1 MAIVKWD
8 PFGEMEDMFDR
19 YTKAVGWPRRG
30 SQELMA
36 TGDWAP
42 RVDISETDHEF
53 IIKAEIPEVGK
64 EDVKVTVDNNVLTI
78 RGERKQEKDEK
89 GKKFHRVERYYGT
102 FARSFTLPENVE
114 QAKIEASFKEGV
126 LNLRLPKT
134 EKVRAKEIEVKVK

>member
-64 EDVKVTVDNNVLTI
+64 EDLKVTVDNNVLTI
-78 RGERKQEKDEK
+78 RGERKQEKEEK

-102 FARSFTLPENVE
+102 FARSFTLPENVD
-114 QAKIEASFKEGV
+114 QAKIEASFKDGM

-134 EKVRAKEIEVKVK
+134 REVRAKEIEVKVK

>member
-102 FARSFTLPENVE
+102 FARSFSLPENVD